1 MNKPASLR
9 EALIASNPHLRQRPD
24 SLFTFIESG
33 TVAATMGSGNGWR
46 YHYTL
51 SLLLTDYAGHPD
63 SVFAPLIAW
72 VRDNQ
77 PDLLL
82 NQDGKQQIGFE
93 VDVLSDATYDIAIK
107 LPLSESVV
115 LTQGA
120 DGRITATHRAEP
132 PALDAIS
139 ADAPTV
145 WQVIA
150 GGEDV
155 DA

>member
-1 MNKPASLR
+1 MNKIASLR
-9 EALIASNPHLRQRPD
+9 EALLASNPHLRQRPD

-33 TVAATMGSGNGWR
+33 TIAATMGRGNGWR
-46 YHYTL
+46 YHYSL

-77 PDLLL
+77 PDILLD
-82 NQDGKQQIGFE
+82 QSGKQQIGFE
-93 VDVLSDATYDIAIK
+93 VEVLSDATYDIAIK

-115 LTQGA
+115 LTQGT
-120 DGRITATHRAEP
+120 DGKITATHKAEP
-132 PALDAIS
+132 PALDAVS